1 MGPGALVGSSPSESA
16 HAAAEVWALVTV
28 VCVGAWHRDLRPT
41 LPVAGLGGQGPCSQ
55 RAPGKGRVRVYLL
68 PGSSL
73 ARDRLTEAP
82 SHWQF
87 AGRGPCSAR
96 RILVVASSSRR

>member
-1 MGPGALVGSSPSESA
+1 MMGPAGAFVGSSPSA
-16 HAAAEVWALVTV
+16 HAAAEVGALVV
-28 VCVGAWHRDLRPT
+28 WVGAWHRGLRPT